1 MDGQA
6 FGAEI
11 VEIVKGY
18 VDKAVT
24 PLLARID
31 GLEQRIKDIPDPVDL
46 SDDLAALK
54 TAVEAIVIPELPALP
69 EIQLPDIPA
78 MVDAAVDARLSVDDM
93 EKSIEEVVRMV
104 VAEIPA
110 PKDGIDG
117 KDTDPEFVRT
127 LVEEAV
133 KAIPAPKDGKSV
145 TVDDVAPLIAAEVEK
160 RVSELPT
167 AKDGKDGADGK
178 DGIGLAGALIDRSG
192 ELVVTLTNGEAKN
205 LGPIVG
211 KDGDPGKPG
220 KDGFSLKHFDA
231 ELMADG
237 RTILLKF
244 EDGSDQSYSVE
255 IGVPTM
261 IYRGVFKEGETYEK
275 GDTVTWGGSIW
286 HCDQETTEKPDA
298 SKAWRLAVKRGR
310 DGKDGVVRTVGDKPI
325 VSIGTPSK
333 KEGK

>member
-31 GLEQRIKDIPDPVDL
+31 GLEQRIKDLPAPVDL

-54 TAVEAIVIPELPALP
+54 TAVEAIVIPVIPELEL
-69 EIQLPDIPA
+69 LDIP
-78 MVDAAVDARLSVDDM
+78 
-93 EKSIEEVVRMV
+93 
-104 VAEIPA
+104 
-110 PKDGIDG
+110 
-117 KDTDPEFVRT
+117 T

-133 KAIPAPKDGKSV
+133 KDLPAPQDGKSV
-145 TVDDVAPLIAAEVEK
+145 TIDDIAPLIAAEVEK

-167 AKDGKDGADGK
+167 AKDGKDGVDGK

-244 EDGSDQSYSVE
+244 EDESDQSFSVE
-255 IGVPTM
+255 LGVPAM
-261 IYRGVFKEGETYEK
+261 IYRGVFKEGEQYEK

-286 HCDQETTEKPDA
+286 HCDQGTTEKPDA

-310 DGKDGVVRTVGDKPI
+310 DGKDGVVRTVEDKPI